1 MSESIKNGTIEE
13 KKIRLE
19 RWISQ
24 KYSLDEKATII
35 FDNIITYAV
44 GNAFMVGYEDTK
56 EFLLFML
63 DGVVEE
69 ADTLTIMKELF
80 GGIQ

>member
-1 MSESIKNGTIEE
+1 MHGIIKSESIEE
-13 KKIRLE
+13 KNVRLE
-19 RWISQ
+19 RWISK
-24 KYSLDEKATII
+24 KYSLDEKTKII
-35 FDNIITYAV
+35 LDNILTYAI

-63 DGVVEE
+63 DGVVEK
-69 ADTLTIMKELF
+69 ADTLTIMKDLF